1 MKSISKIILFLFLS
15 IYVVS
20 CDYLDVVPDNIAT
33 IENAFSDRYTTEQ
46 FLATCYWGFPKSAG
60 WNENPGIFGALEMV
74 FNKEEQTAGGMQFGL
89 GFDNP
94 SSPKINYWSG
104 TSDNVRSLYAGIR
117 DCNTLMENVMDVQD
131 MPTAMRKRMF
141 DEAKLLKAFYHF
153 YLIAYYGPIC
163 PLKESTPVNE
173 STQGVRVY
181 REKIDDCFSYV
192 IELIDEVI
200 ANKALPVTIQ
210 NETTELGRF
219 TLPVAYF
226 LKAKA
231 LVYWA
236 SPLFNGNTD
245 YNSFLNHKGEPF
257 FNQAYDAERW
267 TQAAQACKEAINACE
282 SSGIRLFQSSDYV
295 QPKTMTDS
303 TLIVQTLRA
312 SVSQRWNKELV
323 WGNPAYPVS
332 YGNIQSD
339 CMPRLEQGTA
349 ASTRSR
355 FSVPFAHVDRFYSKN
370 GVPINEDK
378 EYDYDERFG
387 TRVGDERHRY
397 YIQQGETTAAM
408 NFDREPRFYSTL
420 GFDRGKWY
428 GNHYN
433 NVPDDD
439 SQSLYP
445 KARFGEFSSVFQP
458 GEYNVTG
465 YFIKKLVSI
474 NTTFRDANSV
484 STEVYPYPEMRFAD
498 LLLLTAE
505 ALNESKGAPDAEV
518 YKYIDMVR
526 ERAGLEGVVESWR
539 KYSNFPD
546 KPQTKSGMRQI
557 IQRERNIEL
566 ACEGVYYW
574 DARRWKTA
582 LSEQNRPI
590 QGWNIAASD
599 VDEYYTVTTVYTQS
613 FTFKQYFAPIPEK
626 ELLANPLLIQNP
638 GW

>member
-1 MKSISKIILFLFLS
+1 MKSVYKLLTSVCLGIGLFG
-15 IYVVS
+15 
-20 CDYLDVVPDNIAT
+20 CDYLDVVPDNVAT
-33 IENAFSDRYTTEQ
+33 VDHAFSDKYTTEQ

-60 WNENPGIFGALEMV
+60 WNENPAIFGALEMV
-74 FNKEEQTAGGMQFGL
+74 FNKEGQTDSGMQFGL
-89 GFDNP
+89 GNVSAAIP
-94 SSPKINYWSG
+94 RINYWSG
-104 TSDNVRSLYAGIR
+104 KGDLIRSLYAGIR
-117 DCNTLMENVMDVQD
+117 DCNTLLENIDGVQD
-131 MPTAMRKRMF
+131 LPNIQKRRMIS
-141 DEAKLLKAFYHF
+141 EAKLLKAYYHF
-153 YLIAYYGPIC
+153 WLITYYGPIC
-163 PLKESTPVNE
+163 PLRESTPVNE

-192 IELIDEVI
+192 LELIEDVI
-200 ANKALPVTIQ
+200 ASNDLPAVIQ

-219 TLPVAYF
+219 TMPVAYF

-245 YNSFLNHKGEPF
+245 YNSFFNQNGEPF
-257 FNQAYDAERW
+257 FNQTYNADRW
-267 TQAAQACKEAINACE
+267 VQAAAACKDAVSVCE
-282 SSGIRLFQSSDYV
+282 STGIRLFQSSDYI
-295 QPKTMTDS
+295 QPKSMTDS
-303 TLIVQTLRA
+303 TLIIQTLRS

-323 WGNPAYPVS
+323 WGNPVYPAS

-339 CMPRLEQGTA
+339 CLPRLEQGTS

-370 GVPINEDK
+370 GVPIDEDK
-378 EYDYDERFG
+378 DFDYDGRFN
-387 TRVGDERHRY
+387 TRVGDEAHRY

-408 NFDREPRFYSTL
+408 NFDRESRFYSTL

-465 YFIKKLVSI
+465 YFVKKLVSL
-474 NTTFRDANSV
+474 NTVFRDANSV
-484 STEVYPYPEMRFAD
+484 TEESYPWPEMRFAD

-505 ALNESKGAPDAEV
+505 ALNESKGSPDAEV
-518 YKYIDMVR
+518 YEYIDRVR
-526 ERAGLEGVVESWR
+526 KRAGLEGITESWR
-539 KYSNFPD
+539 KYSNRPD
-546 KPQTKSGMRQI
+546 KPTTKSGMRQI

-582 LSEQNRPI
+582 MSEQNRLI
-590 QGWNIAASD
+590 QGWNVAAAD
-599 VDEYYTVTTVYTQS
+599 LDDYYTVTNVYKQEFS
-613 FTFKQYFAPIPEK
+613 FKQYLAPIPEG
-626 ELLANPLLIQNP
+626 ELLSNPLLVQNP